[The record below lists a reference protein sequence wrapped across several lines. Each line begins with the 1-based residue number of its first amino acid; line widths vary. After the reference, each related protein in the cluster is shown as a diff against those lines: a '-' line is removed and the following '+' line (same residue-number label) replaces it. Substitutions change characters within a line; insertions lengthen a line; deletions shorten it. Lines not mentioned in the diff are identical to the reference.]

1 MGLCRA
7 LVAFFISPPLG
18 IGSAVVAECFFKKDR
33 ARAMG
38 VWTLLV
44 TLGVPI
50 SPFLFGFLALRVN
63 YRWIYYVLAI
73 TNGVQLV
80 LYTFLGPETRYLRS
94 GVSHTLST
102 WRAKY
107 FNFGRLDPTPLTW
120 WDFLQPLSFAFKP
133 CVMLP
138 AAAYAMIFLFGSIL
152 ITIEI
157 PQVCTVLSLL
167 NKGACSLLVDI
178 S

>member
-7 LVAFFISPPLG
+7 LVAFFISPPFG

-38 VWTLLV
+38 AWTLLI

-50 SPFLFGFLALRVN
+50 SPFLFGFVALRVD

-94 GVSHTLST
+94 GVKHTSST
-102 WRAKY
+102 WKQKVGNSMLLA
-107 FNFGRLDPTPLTW
+107 FNT
-120 WDFLQPLSFAFKP
+120 
-133 CVMLP
+133 
-138 AAAYAMIFLFGSIL
+138 
-152 ITIEI
+152 
-157 PQVCTVLSLL
+157 
-167 NKGACSLLVDI
+167 
-178 S
+178 

>member
-7 LVAFFISPPLG
+7 LVAFFISPALA
-18 IGSAVVAECFFKKDR
+18 IGSAVVTECFFKKDR

-44 TLGVPI
+44 TIGVPV
-50 SPFLFGFLALRVN
+50 SPFIFGFVVLRVST
-63 YRWIYYVLAI
+63 YRWIYYILAI

-80 LYTFLGPETRYLRS
+80 LYIFLGPETRYLRS
-94 GVSHTLST
+94 GVVHTGPT
-102 WRAKY
+102 FKQKY
-107 FNFGRLDPTPLTW
+107 FNFKRLDPTPLSW
-120 WDFLQPLSFAFKP
+120 WDFVQPLRLAAKP
-133 CVMLP
+133 CVMIP
-138 AAAYAMIFLFGSIL
+138 AFAYAMIFLFGSIL

-157 PQVCTVLSLL
+157 PQVSVSTS
-167 NKGACSLLVDI
+167 SF